1 MLSCTYEGLLQQLVP
16 CDGIK
21 RSTSK
26 CQFIKAVDVL
36 KYSNPDY
43 SIWQLAMNQI
53 KLFIYYSIA
62 TVPYTTL

>member
-1 MLSCTYEGLLQQLVP
+1 MLSCTYEDLWQQFVP
-16 CDGIK
+16 L
-21 RSTSK
+21 K
-26 CQFIKAVDVL
+26 CQFIKAFDVS
-36 KYSNPDY
+36 KYYNQDY